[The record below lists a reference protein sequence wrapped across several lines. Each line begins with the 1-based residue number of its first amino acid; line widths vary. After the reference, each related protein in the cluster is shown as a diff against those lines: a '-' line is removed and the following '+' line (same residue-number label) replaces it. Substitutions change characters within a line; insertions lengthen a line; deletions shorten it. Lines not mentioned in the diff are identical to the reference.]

1 MTVSLSSY
9 SGRDAMKMR
18 GESIL
23 RISQVIVLVGSA
35 FLTGCSGNTRALF
48 TKPELIAYQ
57 RLAVLG
63 LEPEQEQIFMAC
75 YIKTFPEKVITFI
88 ERGRLREVISEQDL
102 LQGRLDENKRARIK
116 KILGVEALIMCEYH
130 SAQEGRGDRKKLRVR
145 IVDTE
150 TGAIV
155 GSVVTEAYV
164 HFEDHARAATKALK
178 ADLLGGGYR
187 GYWSDTDRS
196 GSSPAPMM

>member
-1 MTVSLSSY
+1 M
-9 SGRDAMKMR
+9 
-18 GESIL
+18 
-23 RISQVIVLVGSA
+23 IVLVGSA

-75 YIKTFPEKVITFI
+75 YIKTFPERVITFI

-102 LQGRLDENKRARIK
+102 LLGRLDENKRARIK
-116 KILGVEALIMCEYH
+116 KILGVEALIMCDYH
-130 SAQEGRGDRKKLRVR
+130 SAEEGRGDREKLRVR

-155 GSVVTEAYV
+155 GSVVTETYV
-164 HFEDHARAATKALK
+164 HFEDHALAATKALK
-178 ADLLGGGYR
+178 ADLLSGGYKAYR
-187 GYWSDTDRS
+187 SNTNRS